1 MSEEERTYTRM
12 LLDWWDQLEP
22 ENGLIGVVAKCV
34 PGFRDQPPDCREYNA
49 QVYKREVREFLA
61 AKLTDLENDGSLLSA
76 VRRKSR
82 VEYDLTC
89 ERVKSDCR
97 CSRSLCGSSPE
108 EIVGNFDK
116 AGFVL
121 VNGKVFCD
129 KHAHG
134 EGM

>member
-1 MSEEERTYTRM
+1 MSFRAYFEPDDGTFAVDEWDSRDERFAPDGETYFATREEATRRVAERMRRWLGHHQKT
-12 LLDWWDQLEP
+12 
-22 ENGLIGVVAKCV
+22 
-34 PGFRDQPPDCREYNA
+34 
-49 QVYKREVREFLA
+49 LA
-61 AKLTDLENDGSLLSA
+61 DLEDDGSLLSA